1 MTFPD
6 TAVDRIAWNIAIKE
20 WHMGEREANCKHWH
34 YNQKAAKFSAIAQR
48 AQEIKEQLLR
58 RADEMEQELITLRA
72 MLSTDKARM
81 TCDKCGSSD
90 RKVRT
95 LVEGAYE
102 GLMPDAP
109 CNSRWHSV

>member
-20 WHMGEREANCKHWH
+20 WHMGEREA
-34 YNQKAAKFSAIAQR
+34 ATFSAIAQR

>member
-20 WHMGEREANCKHWH
+20 WHMGERGEREA
-34 YNQKAAKFSAIAQR
+34 ATFSAIAQR
-48 AQEIKEQLLR
+48 AQKIKEQLLR